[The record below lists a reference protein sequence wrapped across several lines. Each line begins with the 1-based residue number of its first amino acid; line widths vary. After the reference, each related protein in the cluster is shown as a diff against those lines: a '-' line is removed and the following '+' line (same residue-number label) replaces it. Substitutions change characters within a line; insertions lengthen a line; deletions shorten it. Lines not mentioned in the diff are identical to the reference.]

1 MGRIT
6 KSFWL
11 FLKYYLLV
19 QVSINTEIRCVQVG
33 DDSIDKIVG
42 ANIAILNEL
51 QTRCIL
57 MQLMKIKFLLIGKEL
72 EEPLG
77 N

>member
-1 MGRIT
+1 V
-6 KSFWL
+6 F
-11 FLKYYLLV
+11 
-19 QVSINTEIRCVQVG
+19 INTEIRCVQVG

-42 ANIAILNEL
+42 ANIASLNEL

-57 MQLMKIKFLLIGKEL
+57 MQLRKIKFLVIGKEL